1 VVRHSVDAEME
12 IMNNIVGAQLIPPC
26 TVKVVASLLF

>member
-1 VVRHSVDAEME
+1 ME